1 MTITLQQLISEL
13 TDEFEEDESGDKPK
27 RKETL
32 VKNLLRKVEGAVE
45 ESLPEATE
53 VRTIRIK
60 SLAQMSAW
68 DLKTRSRFRP
78 ACRTW
83 PNF

>member
-1 MTITLQQLISEL
+1 MQQLISEL
-13 TDEFEEDESGDKPK
+13 TDEFEDDDSGDKPK

-53 VRTIRIK
+53 VRMTSFLALEIK
-60 SLAQMSAW
+60 K
-68 DLKTRSRFRP
+68 KTLITCV
-78 ACRTW
+78 AIV
-83 PNF
+83 NFKLRLVF